1 MSSFHTKILDV
12 VSDLSTQVN
21 NHTHEISEINGLE
34 EKLNSTGDLT
44 LEKFYPVTRLWMTV
58 EADQQPGTVLGFGT
72 WEHIDSISLSN
83 GVQLH
88 IYIRMK

>member
-1 MSSFHTKILDV
+1 MSSFQTKILDV

-21 NHTHEISEINGLE
+21 SKG
-34 EKLNSTGDLT
+34 GLT
-44 LEKFYPVTRLWMTV
+44 LEELYPVSRLWMTV

-72 WEHIDSISLSN
+72 WEYLDSISLSG

-88 IYIRMK
+88 IYLRMK